1 MRAETG
7 LTIDRLVIRPYGP
20 TLLPATTLDVPRGS
34 SLALLG
40 DAGSGKSTVLE
51 TLADRRPPNAGA
63 VLLDGLPLRG
73 DRIGYAEQ
81 QHQLPDGM
89 TAAEHL
95 MVPLLASGIAPEGW
109 SKIEMLLGR
118 LGLPASAH
126 HNLLEELS
134 GGQQQR
140 VAIARALV
148 SAPPVICL
156 DDPVSELDAASAELV
171 WDELAAAL
179 HNGAVLIVA
188 TSRPEDAARLDQ
200 VLHLEGG

>member
-7 LTIDRLVIRPYGP
+7 LAIEGLVIRPYGP

-51 TLADRRPPNAGA
+51 TLADRRPPNAGT
-63 VLLDGLPLRG
+63 VRLDGLPLRA

-95 MVPLLASGIAPEGW
+95 MVPLLASGIPLRDGPR
-109 SKIEMLLGR
+109 SR
-118 LGLPASAH
+118 RCSDASAFRRRRITT
-126 HNLLEELS
+126 S
-134 GGQQQR
+134 SR
-140 VAIARALV
+140 
-148 SAPPVICL
+148 SSP
-156 DDPVSELDAASAELV
+156 AASSSASPSQGPSS
-171 WDELAAAL
+171 AL
-179 HNGAVLIVA
+179 
-188 TSRPEDAARLDQ
+188 RP
-200 VLHLEGG
+200 